1 MFSRSAQRSSL
12 ALRGAAS
19 VRSMGTIPHKRVQ
32 VKPLEELPPIE
43 QIKPIIEMPSAAEEL
58 KALRFDVLMLLG
70 TIGIIFGTG
79 YLYLYEFGYRRR
91 RREFMHLVHNEA

>member
-1 MFSRSAQRSSL
+1 MNTIVLRQCTQRCSSL
-12 ALRGAAS
+12 FRGAPLS
-19 VRSMGTIPHKRVQ
+19 VRRMATIPHKRVQ

-43 QIKPIIEMPSAAEEL
+43 DLKPLIEMPSSPEEL
-58 KALRFDVLMLLG
+58 KALRFDVMMLLG

-91 RREFMHLVHNEA
+91 RRK